1 MYFDAFNLSNFS
13 VYTTSDARPQFLDDQ
28 RSACLVPIVENPAR
42 RAPQS
47 PAHLYGSHGHALIK
61 AICDLL
67 EDLPIHLSTT
77 AAAEFPEEFAE
88 IDIDR
93 EPLWETADAA
103 LPDAP
108 IHADDLYTW
117 IAGETHHPR
126 TEAHAGQ
133 RLGGGGDGPA

>member
-1 MYFDAFNLSNFS
+1 MYFDTFNLSNFS
-13 VYTTSDARPQFLDDQ
+13 VYTTSGARPQFLDDQ
-28 RSACLVPIVENPAR
+28 RSACLVPIVENPAC

-61 AICDLL
+61 AIRDLL
-67 EDLPIHLSTT
+67 EDLPIYPSTT
-77 AAAEFPEEFAE
+77 AAAESPEEFTE

-103 LPDAP
+103 LPNAP

-117 IAGETHHPR
+117 ICRRDTS
-126 TEAHAGQ
+126 
-133 RLGGGGDGPA
+133 PAS